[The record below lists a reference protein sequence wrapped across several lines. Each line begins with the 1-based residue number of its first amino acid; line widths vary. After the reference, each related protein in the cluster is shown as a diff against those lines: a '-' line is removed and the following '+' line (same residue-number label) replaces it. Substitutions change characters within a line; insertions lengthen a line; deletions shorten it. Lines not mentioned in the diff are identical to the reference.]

1 MAMGVNQGWGETERR
16 ILAEV
21 SAAVDTLNFGHA
33 YQVATDALNR
43 GMRHPALFN
52 ARGLTLHAA
61 GRLPEAIE
69 EFRRALVYLPNDAT
83 IHNAIGV
90 CQMSLERIP
99 EALRSFDA
107 ALSINPNHALTHYRK
122 GLAFS
127 MQGDHDLA
135 QASYERAIELDPN
148 YAEAL
153 GSLASVFARKR
164 EGEKA
169 RMLAERALQLRPNE
183 PTSVYALAIVDI
195 AEKRFEQA
203 EQRLRTLLTEG
214 RLATHARAALLGQ
227 LGDALDGQG
236 RYAEAFAVYTQEND
250 DLRKR
255 HADQI
260 AKGRAAEAAQHLI
273 AYFETTSPER
283 WKSVDD
289 ARPDPAGPAEHV
301 FLLGFMRSGTT
312 LLEQVLASN
321 PQIVALEEKGLL
333 NPPSETYLTSI
344 EGLDSLAALS
354 GTALAKER
362 EKYWARVSSNHVD
375 IKGKV
380 FVDKQPL
387 NTVKLPL
394 ISKLFPKAKVL
405 LALRDPRD
413 VVFSCFRRHF
423 RTSTT
428 MYEFLTLEDAASF
441 YASVMRLAELCRQ
454 KLPLNV
460 FEHRYEDMVQD
471 FDSRVHALCNFIGA
485 EWAETMREFDKH
497 APYVDLR
504 SPSATQVRRPLYSEG
519 VGHWRRYA
527 KELAPVLPILQP
539 WVEKYGYPH
548 D

>member
-1 MAMGVNQGWGETERR
+1 MAIGTNRGFGETERR

-33 YQVATDALNR
+33 YQVATEALNR

-69 EFRRALVYLPNDAT
+69 EFRRALVYLPNDVT
-83 IHNAIGV
+83 ILNAIGM
-90 CQMSLERIP
+90 CQMSLDRAS
-99 EALRSFDA
+99 EALKSFDA
-107 ALSINPNHALTHYRK
+107 ASAANPNHAQTFYRK
-122 GLAFS
+122 GLTFS
-127 MQGDHDLA
+127 MLGDHDAA
-135 QASYERAIELDPN
+135 QAAFERAVRLDPN

-153 GSLASVFARKR
+153 GSLASVYARKR

-169 RMLAERALQLRPNE
+169 RVLAERALQLRPNE

-195 AEKRFEQA
+195 TEKRFEQA
-203 EQRLRTLLTEG
+203 EQRLRTLLAEG
-214 RLATHARAALLGQ
+214 KLAAHAHSALLGQ

-236 RYAEAFAVYTQEND
+236 RYAEAFAIYTEEND

-255 HADQI
+255 HAGQI

-273 AYFETTSPER
+273 AYFNSASPER
-283 WKSVDD
+283 WRPVDNGSL
-289 ARPDPAGPAEHV
+289 DPEGPAEHI

-321 PQIVALEEKGLL
+321 PLIVAFEEKGLL
-333 NPPSETYLTSI
+333 NPTSETYLTSN
-344 EGLDSLAALS
+344 EGLDLLAALK
-354 GTALAKER
+354 GPALAKER
-362 EKYWARVSSNHVD
+362 EKYWARARSIRSD
-375 IKGKV
+375 LKGKI

-428 MYEFLTLEDAASF
+428 MYEFLTLEDASRF
-441 YASVMRLAELCRQ
+441 YTSVMRLAELCGQ

-471 FDSRVHALCNFIGA
+471 FDSRVHALCDFIGA
-485 EWAETMREFDKH
+485 EWTETMREFDKQ

-519 VGHWRRYA
+519 IGQWRRYA
-527 KELAPVLPILQP
+527 KELAPILPILQP
-539 WVEKYGYPH
+539 WVEKFGYPR